1 MHLSA
6 SLGDFKISN
15 LLLIKADFLIAM
27 KDEQGRTPVEVAVA
41 PKVVALLKR
50 YQESF
55 KGDVMTF

>member
-15 LLLIKADFLIAM
+15 LLLLKADFLIAM
-27 KDEQGRTPVEVAVA
+27 KDEQGRTAVEVAVA
-41 PKVVALLKR
+41 PKVVGLLKR